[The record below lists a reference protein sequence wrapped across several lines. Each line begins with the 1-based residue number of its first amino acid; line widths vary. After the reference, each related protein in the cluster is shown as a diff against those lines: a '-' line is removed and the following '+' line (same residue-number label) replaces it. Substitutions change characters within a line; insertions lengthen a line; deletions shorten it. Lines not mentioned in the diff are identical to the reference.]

1 MFAAHPLPAGDN
13 LAAAAEDRLQA
24 ADALHRAEV
33 AQRRALQHRV
43 DALQD
48 LLRNAEER
56 TDMEQARFRGLEEQH
71 RALQDL
77 LRNAEERTAMEQ
89 ARVRAL
95 EEQQRASAA
104 VVQPLEAAHDTIA
117 LHSRALHAAVE
128 DQGAAE
134 ATARAAVADA
144 ATATRAAETLA
155 RAAVADAATLGVA
168 LGRAA
173 DELVGSTAIAAQQAG
188 DHTLSCGAAARK
200 GGRG

>member
-1 MFAAHPLPAGDN
+1 MAQPASDN

-24 ADALHRAEV
+24 VDALYRAEV
-33 AQRRALQHRV
+33 AQRRALQHRL

-56 TDMEQARFRGLEEQH
+56 TDMEQARFR
-71 RALQDL
+71 
-77 LRNAEERTAMEQ
+77 
-89 ARVRAL
+89 AL

-104 VVQPLEAAHDTIA
+104 VVQPLEVAHDTIA

-134 ATARAAVADA
+134 AKARAAVADA
-144 ATATRAAETLA
+144 ATVALAAETLA

-200 GGRG
+200 GGRGQG